1 MKRFFMNLKAVV
13 ATIAMAAVVSSSLVS
28 CHHEEFDDTA
38 IWEEIDK
45 IKKELASLREMVETE
60 FFALNELVNGLVT
73 VKDVKADK
81 DGNTVVTLSDGTK
94 ITIHPKA
101 DKIPGNIV
109 TVVTE
114 NIDGVDVMYWAIY
127 DGSGTA
133 HAIIVDGKKV
143 PVADVVPQ
151 TQIEGNSI
159 QVSFDGGKTWVTTG
173 YNESVADSIF
183 DDIEVVYSEWQKDDE
198 GNPLP
203 LYCIFTMND
212 GSTLKVGMQH
222 SRIILPYDSIYVPY
236 GSKTPFKIEDVEDAA
251 DYMVTTPKG
260 WECETKLNTKDN
272 SITINFIAP
281 THAAIDENSAVIEGV
296 VKLMVVYNN
305 GSSAIASIKVT
316 CNPVTV
322 HFTADSVYLEAGYGT
337 SYLLHAIATPNKF
350 DTSILKGEC
359 DKVLNNGTSDYVSQ
373 LTFMEED
380 NAKILYTEL
389 SYQNKDLVAGTEY
402 VYWYVSPRSDAKGNL
417 YVVENEIF
425 SQTFTH
431 STVDFTVNEADFFD
445 IDVTFAT
452 VGSQP
457 YMLGLVP
464 TEEFDAD
471 ALAEYYTEYP
481 ELLNEEATFTQTEP
495 YTGSLSNLFGTGL
508 NLTYNTKYTAYY
520 IAKSHNN
527 IIIKDNVRS
536 WEVSTKD
543 FTRGGDIE
551 VIIEGEPKVEYK
563 SIEMTLDSKTH
574 NHIAMFYNAMPSYQ
588 AASYTTDDL
597 IINMLT
603 SEDALSEISSN
614 KVVALYEGAD
624 PGTKLTFFAVAVDTN
639 GKFGKP
645 FKKEFITKEF
655 KYNDLEVTTNLVS
668 YKIDDTRI
676 KPTCEGAKS
685 YRYLYT
691 PTKDE
696 FWTTTLNKNVDKA
709 GEYMQM
715 YPTSSNVYNT
725 SDSNNALVEGS
736 IFIKGLVAGTE
747 YVAVVMAVDSKGGVS
762 KPVACYFTPIANIGN
777 VVTSDKQQWIDSKP
791 TVTILNTETVG
802 DFFAMSWSCL
812 PAKDTKIYTAAMY
825 PSNFINDDLDTNIDT
840 IEKLIAAIIKECD
853 TGKMSEAGKSF
864 EWQESGIYIREWVEW
879 EDIDG
884 DNYLEEVKYSEERD
898 APYIFFPYGSEDGA
912 TLIYTTWVGKDGNF
926 CEPFAVDPTTKKEAP
941 LWGYEK

>member
-1 MKRFFMNLKAVV
+1 MNLKAVV
-13 ATIAMAAVVSSSLVS
+13 ATIAMAAIVSSSMVS
-28 CHHEEFDDTA
+28 CSQEFDDTA
-38 IWEEIDK
+38 IWDEIDK
-45 IKKELASLREMVETE
+45 IKKEIAALREMVETE

-73 VKDVKADK
+73 VKDVNHDK
-81 DGNTVVTLSDGTK
+81 NGNTIVTLSDGTK
-94 ITIHPKA
+94 ITIYPKA
-101 DKIPGNIV
+101 DKIPENIV

-114 NIDGVDVMYWAIY
+114 TVDDESVMYWAIY
-127 DGSGTA
+127 DGTGTA
-133 HAIIVDGKKV
+133 KPIYVDGKKV

-151 TQIEGNSI
+151 TQIEGDAI
-159 QVSFDGGKTWVTTG
+159 QVSFDGGNTWVTTG
-173 YNESVADSIF
+173 YNESVADSVF
-183 DDIEVVYSEWQKDDE
+183 DGIEVVYSDWQKDDE

-222 SRIILPYDSIYVPY
+222 SRIILPYDSIFVPY
-236 GSKTPFKIEDVEDAA
+236 GSKIPFKIENVEDAA

-281 THAAIDENSAVIEGV
+281 TRAAIDANEAAIEGV

-316 CNPVTV
+316 CNPITV
-322 HFTADSVYLEAGYGT
+322 HFTADSIYLEAGYGT
-337 SYLLHAIATPNKF
+337 SYLLHGITTPDRFITN
-350 DTSILKGEC
+350 TLKGEC
-359 DKVLNNGTSDYVSQ
+359 DKILGNGTSDYVSQ
-373 LTFMEED
+373 HSFMEED
-380 NAKILYTEL
+380 NAKLPYTNLTRKNEA
-389 SYQNKDLVAGTEY
+389 LVAGTEY
-402 VYWYVSPRSDAKGNL
+402 VYWYVSPRSNANGDL

-425 SQTFTH
+425 SQPFTH
-431 STVDFTVNEADFFD
+431 STVDLKVNEADFFD
-445 IDVTFAT
+445 VDVTFTT

-457 YMLGLVP
+457 YILNLVP
-464 TEEFDAD
+464 SEEFDAE
-471 ALAEYYTEYP
+471 ALAAHYTEYP
-481 ELLNEEATFTQTEP
+481 ELLIEDATFTQTDP
-495 YTGSLSNLFGTGL
+495 YTGSLSQLFGTGL

-527 IIIKDNVRS
+527 IIIKENVRY
-536 WEVSTKD
+536 WEVTTKD
-543 FTRGGDIE
+543 FTRGGNIE
-551 VIIEGEPKVEYK
+551 VVVEGEPEVEYK
-563 SIEMTLDSKTH
+563 SIKMTLNSKTN

-588 AASYTTDDL
+588 AASYTTDDS
-597 IINMLT
+597 IITMLT
-603 SEDALSEISSN
+603 SKDALSEISSN
-614 KVVALYEGAD
+614 AVNALYEGAD
-624 PGTKLTFFAVAVDTN
+624 PGTKLTFFAVAVDTE

-645 FKKEFITKEF
+645 FKKEFTTKEF
-655 KYNDLEVTTNLVS
+655 KYNDLAVTLDLVS

-685 YRYLYT
+685 YRYLYIS
-691 PTKDE
+691 TKDE
-696 FWTTTLNKNVDKA
+696 LWTNTLNKNIDKA

-736 IFIKGLVAGTE
+736 IFIKGLVADTE

-802 DFFAMSWSCL
+802 DFYSMSWSCL
-812 PAKDTKIYTAAMY
+812 PTKDTKIYTAAMY
-825 PSNFINDDLDTNIDT
+825 PANFINDELGSNIDT
-840 IEKLIAAIIKECD
+840 IEELIAAIIKECD

-879 EDIDG
+879 EDTDG
-884 DNYLEEVKYSEERD
+884 DNYLEEVTYSEERN
-898 APYIFFPYGSEDGA
+898 APYIFFPYGSEG
-912 TLIYTTWVGKDGNF
+912 TTFIYTTWVGKDGNF
-926 CEPFAVDPTTKKEAP
+926 CEPFAVDPATKKEAP